1 MAETETAEP
10 QANDE
15 VAVGTELVRD
25 FVNTRDLLDGIE
37 GLASPGELVTWLEAR
52 GLTRGPVTATPAELR
67 RALELREA
75 LRQVLLKNTGLEVD
89 REAAFAVIDRTARRA
104 RIELCFEECA
114 GALTPAAT
122 GIDAALGR
130 IVIAVHSAMADG
142 SWERLKA
149 CRASDC
155 EWAFIDNARNHSR
168 AWCSM
173 RSCGNREKARAFRE
187 RHRAI

>member
-1 MAETETAEP
+1 MT
-10 QANDE
+10 
-15 VAVGTELVRD
+15 GTELIRD

-37 GLASPGELVTWLEAR
+37 ELGSPGELVSWLESH
-52 GLTRGPVTATPAELR
+52 GLTRGPVTATAGDLR

-75 LRQVLLKNTGLEVD
+75 LRRTLLANTGLDVD
-89 REAAFAVIDRTARRA
+89 REAAFAVVDRTARRA
-104 RIELCFEECA
+104 KIELRFFECA
-114 GALTPAAT
+114 GELSPAAT
-122 GIDAALGR
+122 GVDAALGR
-130 IVIAVHSAMADG
+130 IVIAVHGAMADG

-155 EWAFIDNARNHSR
+155 EWAFIDGARNHSR

-187 RHRAI
+187 RARTAEAPGR